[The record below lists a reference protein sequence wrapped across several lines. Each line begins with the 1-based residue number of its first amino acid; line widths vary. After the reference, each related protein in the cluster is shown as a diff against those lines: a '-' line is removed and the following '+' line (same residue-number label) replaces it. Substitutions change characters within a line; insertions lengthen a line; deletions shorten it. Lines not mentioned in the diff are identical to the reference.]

1 MVSGK
6 VVRQEISRT
15 NNYGQAGERYRT
27 FAKWEQDELI
37 SNLVSALSQCNQDI
51 KERMVWHLSQCD
63 AEYGTRV
70 ADGLG
75 MRVEDVPPVPV
86 AVAHGA

>member
-1 MVSGK
+1 M
-6 VVRQEISRT
+6 VRQGVSRT
-15 NNYGQAGERYRT
+15 DNYDQTGERYRT
-27 FAKWEQDELI
+27 FSTWEQDELI
-37 SNLVSALSQCNQDI
+37 ANLVSALSRCNQDV

-63 AEYGTRV
+63 AEYGRRV

-75 MRVEDVPPVPV
+75 MRAEDVPPVPV